1 MKLKKITSVIVS
13 CMLAG
18 SILTGC
24 GGDTADKNAA
34 KEGGDSVK
42 IGMIA
47 NLNASEQKFDEI
59 MKNVTEKSGVK
70 LSNHTTTYYDNLNMM
85 LMGIESGS
93 VNEISTYQSVSNY
106 LVANNDKFEIL
117 KNHSL
122 HLKDSFC
129 FALRDEDDNLK
140 DKINKALEGIK
151 NDGTL
156 DKLTKE
162 YITDYKKDSEI
173 PTTEIA
179 HIDGANTIKVA
190 VTGDLPPLDYI
201 DTEGK
206 AAGFNT
212 ALLSEISKRIDRNIE
227 LVQIDS
233 AARASA
239 LTSKKVDVVFWAIM
253 PIGDERPEDM
263 DVPKGVELSTPYFTD
278 EIVHLDMK
286 K

>member
-1 MKLKKITSVIVS
+1 MKLKKIASVIVS

-24 GGDTADKNAA
+24 GGDTAEKPAA
-34 KEGGDSVK
+34 KEGGDSIK
-42 IGMIA
+42 IGMIV
-47 NLNASEQKFDEI
+47 NLNVSEQKLDEV
-59 MKNVTEKSGVK
+59 MKKVEENSGVK
-70 LSNHTTTYYDNLNMM
+70 VSNHITTYYNNLNLM

-93 VNEISTYQSVSNY
+93 VNEISTYQSVANY
-106 LVANNDKFEIL
+106 LIAENNKFEIL

-122 HLKDSFC
+122 HLKDSLC

-140 DKINKALEGIK
+140 NELNKALEEIK
-151 NDGTL
+151 NEGTL

-162 YITDYKKDSEI
+162 YITDYKKDSI
-173 PTTEIA
+173 ITPIEIA

-190 VTGDLPPLDYI
+190 ITGDLPPLDYV

-212 ALLSEISKRIDRNIE
+212 ALLSEVSKKINRNIE
-227 LVQIDS
+227 LVQVDS

-253 PIGDERPEDM
+253 PIGNDRPEDM
-263 DVPKGVELSTPYFTD
+263 DIPKGVELSTPYFTD